1 MQQPPDSFSSLEP
14 TKKARLLSSLSLTLS
29 PFPASALTLA
39 IRQSEWES
47 DRHNC
52 HRKCLTA
59 LRDIEFVTNGPC
71 LSLSLPSS
79 PALSFSLF
87 LSQKFQPSIPNLV
100 YQYHL
105 FANYASVLFSKPNP
119 EIPE

>member
-1 MQQPPDSFSSLEP
+1 VIGTTVIENAS
-14 TKKARLLSSLSLTLS
+14 LLSEILNLSPTVFASLS
-29 PFPASALTLA
+29 
-39 IRQSEWES
+39 
-47 DRHNC
+47 
-52 HRKCLTA
+52 
-59 LRDIEFVTNGPC
+59 V
-71 LSLSLPSS
+71 PSS